1 MSPEMRQA
9 LTERRELIEQR
20 ADALLDGALA
30 DHAPWTAQLGQIP
43 TEARKQ
49 AAWLRAART
58 VVAYRD
64 RYQITD
70 DRTTLGSDPDSQNV
84 KQKWEESVVS

>member
-9 LTERRELIEQR
+9 RTERRELIEQR